1 MDIESMPVR
10 SRILSMLPSLQTAE
24 RRVAEFLLQ
33 HAQDGGDLTVSA
45 VAAGSGASAGTVV
58 RTCKSLGYRGYQ
70 QVRVLL
76 ARDRSLFEGLPAGA
90 PMPPAG
96 SAATRQRRGE
106 HGEGVGKSG
115 KPTEPSMVEAHG
127 AVDRD
132 AGNSTVRGTD
142 RITASTAEPI
152 AVHAAKHA
160 TERATT
166 SAATPATASGRDGG
180 LDAGSSVIRHAM
192 SLARRMPALMG
203 MLSTADLD
211 ETVRLAR
218 ESRRVLIVASGLSAP
233 IGQSFASRLLR
244 CGIDVSVLGDVMDQH
259 IAASMLGSDC
269 TAFVISGSG
278 VNAHS
283 LSAARAAKR
292 AGAHVVAM
300 TYFAASPLT
309 SLADISLILEPPD
322 FTFGQELRDVSRVAL
337 MILTESIGAQI
348 EQEDDRSGTA
358 FTVISQHLEDDAD

>member
-10 SRILSMLPSLQTAE
+10 SRILSMLPSLQAAE

-76 ARDRSLFEGLPAGA
+76 ARDRMQPTVFQAPVPAVPTVPGVSGVSAVPMITPAPTVAGTADGTSADGDVAGA
-90 PMPPAG
+90 ARGDADDRAG
-96 SAATRQRRGE
+96 
-106 HGEGVGKSG
+106 
-115 KPTEPSMVEAHG
+115 
-127 AVDRD
+127 D
-132 AGNSTVRGTD
+132 
-142 RITASTAEPI
+142 
-152 AVHAAKHA
+152 
-160 TERATT
+160 
-166 SAATPATASGRDGG
+166 AATPSRQPSHSAVPPIIPPIAPAPDSATAGAD
-180 LDAGSSVIRHAM
+180 VIRHAL
-192 SLARRMPALMG
+192 SLAGRMPTLMG

-211 ETVRLAR
+211 RTVRLILR
-218 ESRRVLIVASGLSAP
+218 SRRILIIASGLSAP

-244 CGIDVSVLGDVMDQH
+244 CGIDVIAFNDVIDQH
-259 IAASMLGSDC
+259 IAASMLTDDC

-283 LSAARAAKR
+283 LSAARSCRK

-309 SLADISLILEPPD
+309 SLAEVALILEPPD
-322 FTFGQELRDVSRVAL
+322 FTLGQELRDVSRVAL
-337 MILTESIGAQI
+337 MILTESIGAAI
-348 EQEDDRSGTA
+348 EREASRAGTA
-358 FTVISQHLEDDAD
+358 FTVISQHLEDDED

>member
-1 MDIESMPVR
+1 
-10 SRILSMLPSLQTAE
+10 
-24 RRVAEFLLQ
+24 
-33 HAQDGGDLTVSA
+33 
-45 VAAGSGASAGTVV
+45 
-58 RTCKSLGYRGYQ
+58 
-70 QVRVLL
+70 
-76 ARDRSLFEGLPAGA
+76 
-90 PMPPAG
+90 
-96 SAATRQRRGE
+96 
-106 HGEGVGKSG
+106 
-115 KPTEPSMVEAHG
+115 
-127 AVDRD
+127 
-132 AGNSTVRGTD
+132 
-142 RITASTAEPI
+142 
-152 AVHAAKHA
+152 
-160 TERATT
+160 
-166 SAATPATASGRDGG
+166 
-180 LDAGSSVIRHAM
+180 
-192 SLARRMPALMG
+192 MPALMG

-233 IGQSFASRLLR
+233 IGQSFASRLL
-244 CGIDVSVLGDVMDQH
+244 
-259 IAASMLGSDC
+259 GSDC

-283 LSAARAAKR
+283 LSAARAAKS

-322 FTFGQELRDVSRVAL
+322 FTFGQELRDVSRMAL

>member
-10 SRILSMLPSLQTAE
+10 SRILSMLPSLQAAE

-76 ARDRSLFEGLPAGA
+76 ARDRMQPTMFPAPVSAVPGVPAVPMITPA
-90 PMPPAG
+90 PTVAG
-96 SAATRQRRGE
+96 TADGPSADGDNVGVARGD
-106 HGEGVGKSG
+106 
-115 KPTEPSMVEAHG
+115 AD
-127 AVDRD
+127 DR
-132 AGNSTVRGTD
+132 AGD
-142 RITASTAEPI
+142 
-152 AVHAAKHA
+152 
-160 TERATT
+160 
-166 SAATPATASGRDGG
+166 AATPSRQHSHSAVPPIIPPIAPAPDSATAGAD
-180 LDAGSSVIRHAM
+180 VIRHAL
-192 SLARRMPALMG
+192 SLAGRMPTLMG

-211 ETVRLAR
+211 RTVRLILR
-218 ESRRVLIVASGLSAP
+218 SRRILIIASGLSAP

-244 CGIDVSVLGDVMDQH
+244 CGIDVIAFNDVIDQH
-259 IAASMLGSDC
+259 IAASMLTDDC

-283 LSAARAAKR
+283 LSAARACKK

-309 SLADISLILEPPD
+309 SLAEVALILEPPD
-322 FTFGQELRDVSRVAL
+322 FTLGQELRDVSRVAL
-337 MILTESIGAQI
+337 MILTESIGAAI
-348 EQEDDRSGTA
+348 EREASRAGTA
-358 FTVISQHLEDDAD
+358 FTVISQHLGDDED